1 LKLKGLIWFDEI
13 IEKLARKHNVS
24 QNEVRE
30 VLENRPHFRFVEKG
44 HRPGENVY
52 ACMGQTKSG
61 RYLIVFF
68 IYKKGGRA
76 IILSARDMTPAERK
90 RYAKI

>member
-1 LKLKGLIWFDEI
+1 MKIKGLIWFDEI

-30 VLENRPHFRFVEKG
+30 VLENDPHFRFVEKG
-44 HRPGENVY
+44 HRSGGNGY
-52 ACMGQTKSG
+52 SCMGQTESG

-68 IYKKGGRA
+68 IYKKDGRI

-90 RYAKI
+90 KYAKI